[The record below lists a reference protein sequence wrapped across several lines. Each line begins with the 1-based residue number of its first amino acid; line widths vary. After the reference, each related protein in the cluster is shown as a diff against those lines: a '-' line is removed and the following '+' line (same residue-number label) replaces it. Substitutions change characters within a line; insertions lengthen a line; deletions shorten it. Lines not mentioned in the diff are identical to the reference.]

1 MKIADVM
8 THMPIAIS
16 NADTIGRAEELMTT
30 HAIRQLPVLE
40 EGKLVGMITD
50 RDLRSQLGGSLLF
63 DLEARAAALAR
74 PVNEAMSAMPMSL
87 LPDDNLQTAIT
98 LFIDEKIGGVPVIDN
113 DNKLLGIVTYVDLMR
128 CFLQRLQEE

>member
-16 NADTIGRAEELMTT
+16 NTDTIGRAEELMTT